1 MDKKTV
7 VIVLGNRL
15 NDDGSISEIQKQRL
29 QLALEIEEQFHPE
42 FFVLSGGLAN
52 PAAGRTEAEAMYE
65 NLIKLGI
72 DEKKLIKENDSLT
85 TVQNAYY
92 SAPIIKKLGAEI
104 VIICTSPYHLGDPKY
119 KAMESFINELKD
131 TNIAVMCYTRNL

>member
-1 MDKKTV
+1 MNKKTI

-29 QLALEIEEQFHPE
+29 LLAKELEEQFNPDY
-42 FFVLSGGLAN
+42 FILSGGLAN

-65 NLIKLGI
+65 NLIKMGI
-72 DEKKLIKENDSLT
+72 KEEKLIKENDSLT
-85 TVQNAYY
+85 TVQNAIY
-92 SAPIIKKLGAEI
+92 SAPIAKKLGAEV
-104 VIICTSPYHLGDPKY
+104 VIICTSPYHLGDPRY
-119 KAMESFINELKD
+119 KAMESFIKEFND